1 VTQAPTR
8 RELGCI
14 AAAALGWA
22 ALHPAAALAAGPAS
36 AVAQLPLP
44 VRLQRLI
51 GVEQLML
58 YCYEQVL
65 GSSLLGPRERRAIAP
80 LPAHEQAHIHALE
93 RQLAA
98 YGGTAPRPPASV
110 AEANRRLAHRKV
122 GGRLGQL
129 TGPHDA
135 IRLLLSLEQVTVGA
149 YFVALTKVE
158 NQPLIVLIAQIMA
171 ADAQHDAIL
180 GLQLPP
186 YKPAAAVPYGL
197 VQGVQ

>member
-1 VTQAPTR
+1 MTQAPTR
-8 RELGCI
+8 RELGSL
-14 AAAALGWA
+14 AAAAVGWV
-22 ALHPAAALAAGPAS
+22 ALHPAAALAAGSAS
-36 AVAQLPLP
+36 AAAQLTLP

-65 GSSLLGPRERRAIAP
+65 GLSLLGPRERRAIAP
-80 LPAHEQAHIHALE
+80 LPAHEHTHIDALE
-93 RQLAA
+93 LQLAA
-98 YGGTAPRPPASV
+98 YGATAPRPPESV
-110 AEANRRLAHRKV
+110 AEADRRLAHRKV
-122 GGRLGQL
+122 PGRLGQL
-129 TGPHDA
+129 KGAHDA
-135 IRLLLSLEQVTVGA
+135 IRLLLSLERVTVGA

-158 NQPLIVLIAQIMA
+158 SQPLIVLIAQIMA
-171 ADAQHDAIL
+171 ADAQHEAIL